1 MFKNKTILI
10 TGGTGSFGQEFVK
23 TIIKKYEFKKLIIYS
38 RDELKQFEMQKKI
51 DPVTFKKIR
60 FFIGDVRDK
69 ERLDMAMKNVDIV
82 VHAAALK
89 QVPTIEYNPFEA
101 VKTNILGANNIIETS
116 ISNNIEKVVA
126 LSTDKASSPINV
138 YGATKLTSDKLFVA
152 ANNFSGN
159 KKIKFSVVRYGNVF
173 GSRGSVV
180 TVFLENLKN
189 NNFSITSK
197 SMTRFNITLTE
208 GVNFT
213 IFALKNMLGGEIFVP
228 KLKSYKI
235 LDLVKA
241 FSDKPKVKVIG
252 IRPGEKMHEE
262 MISIFDAPKTIEL
275 KNFFIILPDF
285 NFKDL
290 KLKSFLNKYKKEKP
304 KFCKFGF
311 SYNSYNN
318 KRFLSIK
325 ELKSLIN
332 SVK

>member
-51 DPVTFKKIR
+51 DPVTLKKIR

-180 TVFLENLKN
+180 PVFLEHLKN
-189 NNFSITSK
+189 NNFLITSK

-241 FSDKPKVKVIG
+241 FSDKPKIKVIG

-262 MISIFDAPKTIEL
+262 MISIFDAQKTIEL

-290 KLKSFLNKYKKEKP
+290 RLKSFLNKYKKEKL

-318 KRFLSIK
+318 KRFLSVK